1 MDVSS
6 TELGILGTLAPWWNL
21 LRVFLAVYNYY
32 YIDDTGKGILKSLV
46 RIMEGV
52 M

>member
-6 TELGILGTLAPWWNL
+6 TELGILGTLTPWWNNK
-21 LRVFLAVYNYY
+21 VFLAVYNYY